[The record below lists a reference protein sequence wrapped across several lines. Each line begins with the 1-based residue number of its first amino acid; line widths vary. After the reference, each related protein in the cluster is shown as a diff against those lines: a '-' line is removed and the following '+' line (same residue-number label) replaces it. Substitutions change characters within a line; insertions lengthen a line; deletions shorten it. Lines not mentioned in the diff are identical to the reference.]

1 MAVFREPIAA
11 SLHLA
16 GYDTLMTS
24 NGRQAMEAILK
35 KWPDLIL
42 LDLSMPIMDGHAF
55 LVELKRIPEFSDLP
69 IILLSANS
77 DRDMM
82 IKVAKLGI
90 SEYLLKSQFST
101 QELLTRVQKYVPIEE
116 PLTVDDE
123 LLDETEPEETDDTAD
138 DSEEQ
143 EPATALDS
151 SE

>member
-1 MAVFREPIAA
+1 
-11 SLHLA
+11 
-16 GYDTLMTS
+16 
-24 NGRQAMEAILK
+24 MEAILK
-35 KWPDLIL
+35 KRPDLIL

-82 IKVAKLGI
+82 SKVAKLGI

-116 PLTVDDE
+116 P
-123 LLDETEPEETDDTAD
+123 PN
-138 DSEEQ
+138 
-143 EPATALDS
+143 
-151 SE
+151 